1 MKNWYYSDGLE
12 KHGPFSLEELKNH
25 PIDEETHVWVDGM
38 DDWKPAG
45 EVSAISMLFDL
56 GAPPPAI
63 VKEESNS
70 ASMITDHDMEDER
83 PMPKTYLVE
92 AILVTCFC
100 CLPFGIVA
108 LVNAAKVESTYRT
121 LGYEEAKIASDNA
134 LKWTKWSLWSV
145 VIGLGLYFIFFM
157 FLLVFSLGIS

>member
-1 MKNWYYSDGLE
+1 MKQYYYSDGIE
-12 KHGPFSLEELKNH
+12 KYGPLTIDELKSH
-25 PIDEETHVWVDGM
+25 DIKADTLIWAEGM

-92 AILVTCFC
+92 AILVTFFC
-100 CLPFGIVA
+100 CLPFGIA
-108 LVNAAKVESTYRT
+108 AIVNAAKVESTYKT
-121 LGYEEAKIASDNA
+121 QGYREAKVASDNA
-134 LKWTKWSLWSV
+134 LKWTKWALWLG
-145 VIGLGLYFIFFM
+145 VIGSVLYLISMFGLAASGG
-157 FLLVFSLGIS
+157 L